1 MLVCVRAPLYTQAS
15 SLPIGSADACLGPH
29 SPVHQSKLIATLPIE
44 CWSGSVFPCTPKQA
58 HCHPANRML
67 VWVRAPLYTR
77 ASSLPPCQSNAG
89 LGPYS
94 PVHQASSLPPSQSN
108 AVQGPCSPVHP
119 SKLTATLPIECW
131 SGSVFPCTPSKLTA
145 TLPIECCAGS
155 VLPCTPKQAHCH
167 PANRMLCR
175 VRAPLYTQASSL
187 PPCQSNA
194 GLGAYSPAHRAS
206 SLPPCQSDAVQGPCS
221 PAHQASSLPPCQ
233 SDAVQGPCSPVH
245 PSKLTATLPIE
256 CWSGPVFPCTR
267 LL

>member
-44 CWSGSVFPCTPKQA
+44 CCSGSVLPCTPEQA

-67 VWVRAPLYTR
+67 VWVRIPLYTR

-94 PVHQASSLPPSQSN
+94 PVHQASSLPPCQSN

-119 SKLTATLPIECW
+119 SKLTATLPI
-131 SGSVFPCTPSKLTA
+131 G
-145 TLPIECCAGS
+145 CCAGS
-155 VLPCTPKQAHCH
+155 VLPCTPKQAHCHPANRMLVWVRIPQHTEQAHCH

-187 PPCQSNA
+187 PPCQS
-194 GLGAYSPAHRAS
+194 
-206 SLPPCQSDAVQGPCS
+206 
-221 PAHQASSLPPCQ
+221 
-233 SDAVQGPCSPVH
+233 DAVQGPCSPVH
-245 PSKLTATLPIE
+245 PSKLTATLP
-256 CWSGPVFPCTR
+256 
-267 LL
+267 